1 MAAVRIENV
10 DRGVVLAG
18 RAVVARGFWE
28 RGRGLM
34 GRRGLGAGEGL
45 VLAPC
50 GSIHTFGM
58 RFSIDALHVDAEGR
72 CLAVATA
79 LRPGRLGPLRRG
91 VRAVIE
97 LPAGAA
103 GPTRPGDLIRWAPVP
118 SEAAAGSAAG
128 EHGGQEA

>member
-10 DRGVVLAG
+10 DRGVVLAS

-28 RGRGLM
+28 RGRGLT
-34 GRRGLGAGEGL
+34 GRRGLATGEGL
-45 VLAPC
+45 VLVPC

-72 CLAVATA
+72 CLVVAAA
-79 LRPGRLGPLRRG
+79 LRPGRVGPLRRG

-118 SEAAAGSAAG
+118 SEAAAGAAAG
-128 EHGGQEA
+128 EDGGQEA